1 MIIFQTLTYKNFL
14 STGNNP
20 ITINLN
26 KSKSTLIVGNNG
38 SGKSTILDALSF
50 ALFGKPHR
58 NVNKNGLVN
67 SVNGRG
73 CEVEVKFETAGHNF
87 KVIRGIK
94 PNKFEVYQNNK
105 MIDQQT
111 NVRDYQKFLEQNILK
126 LNHKSF
132 HQIVVLGSSSFV
144 PFMQLKSHDRRD
156 VIEDLLDIN
165 IFSKMKVI
173 LRERNSKAR
182 ELSKNF
188 KIKVD
193 AQKDKIE
200 YQKKHLNQLEEI
212 NEEAKQ
218 SYDEEIKDCEEKLKA
233 FRLELEKY
241 PYGLEQKLK
250 TLRDIKD
257 KLSSEK
263 GKCNH
268 VMKHLVDTA
277 KFFENNDDCPTC
289 TQEINKQLKTAMLI
303 EVKDQAK
310 KTQQEIN
317 HNEPKYNSTCLAIEQ
332 ARDDINSMLDTNR
345 KINWC
350 SDRIDS
356 LQSKQVKEVDMK
368 KPLQDLIDMTYEL
381 GNIQEQLNE
390 ANTDLLYNDIAS
402 EMLKDTG
409 IRTKVIK
416 EYLPAMNGLINQYLQ
431 VLEFFVA
438 FHLDENFEETI
449 KSRHRDTFV
458 YDNFSEGEKMR
469 IDLSLLFAWR
479 QIAKMKNSTNTNLL
493 ILDETFDS
501 SLDDDGVDNLLK
513 ILLTLENGTN
523 TFIISHKP
531 DLLENK
537 LKAKIEFKKV
547 NNFSIIE
554 NYSIY

>member
-1 MIIFQTLTYKNFL
+1 MIQFQKLTYKNFL

-20 ITINLN
+20 ISINLN
-26 KSKSTLIVGNNG
+26 KSKSTLIVGTNG

-67 SVNGRG
+67 SVNGKG
-73 CEVEVKFETAGHNF
+73 CEVSVEFETVGHTF
-87 KVIRGIK
+87 KVVRGIK
-94 PNKFEVYQNNK
+94 PNKFEVWQNDK

-132 HQIVVLGSSSFV
+132 HQIVVLGSSSFI

-165 IFSKMKVI
+165 IFSKMKFI
-173 LRERNSKAR
+173 LRERNSRAR
-182 ELSKNF
+182 ELSKSS
-188 KIKVD
+188 KILVD
-193 AQKDKIE
+193 AQKDKIG

-212 NEEAKQ
+212 NKEAKQ

-241 PYGLEQKLK
+241 PYELEQKLK
-250 TLRDIKD
+250 TLRNIKD
-257 KLSSEK
+257 ELTTEK

-310 KTQQEIN
+310 KTQQEITD
-317 HNEPKYNSTCLAIEQ
+317 NEPKYNSTCLAIEQ

-350 SDRIDS
+350 SDRIND
-356 LQSKQVKEVDMK
+356 LTNKKVTEVDMD
-368 KPLQDLIDMTYEL
+368 KPTRDLVDMTYKLGEL
-381 GNIQEQLNE
+381 QETYNS
-390 ANTDLLYNDIAS
+390 ATSDLLYNDVAS

-409 IRTKVIK
+409 IRTKIIK
-416 EYLPAMNGLINQYLQ
+416 EYLPAMNTLINKYLQ

-438 FHLDENFEETI
+438 FNLDENFQETI

-501 SLDDDGVDNLLK
+501 SLDEDGVDNLMK
-513 ILLTLENGTN
+513 ILLTLEDGTN

-531 DLLENK
+531 DMLESR
-537 LKAKIEFKKV
+537 LKDKIVFVKK
-547 NNFSIIE
+547 NNFSTI
-554 NYSIY
+554 N

>member
-1 MIIFQTLTYKNFL
+1 MIQFQKLTYKNFL

-20 ITINLN
+20 ISINLN
-26 KSKSTLIVGNNG
+26 KSKSTLIVGTNG

-67 SVNGRG
+67 SVNGKG
-73 CEVEVKFETAGHNF
+73 CEVSVEFETVGHTF
-87 KVIRGIK
+87 KVVRGIK
-94 PNKFEVYQNNK
+94 PNKFEVWQNDK

-132 HQIVVLGSSSFV
+132 HQIVVLGSSSFI

-165 IFSKMKVI
+165 IFSKMKFI
-173 LRERNSKAR
+173 LRERNSRAR
-182 ELSKNF
+182 ELSKSS
-188 KIKVD
+188 KISVD
-193 AQKDKIE
+193 AQKDKIG

-241 PYGLEQKLK
+241 PYELEQKLK
-250 TLRDIKD
+250 TLRNIKD
-257 KLSSEK
+257 ELTTEK

-310 KTQQEIN
+310 KTQQEITD
-317 HNEPKYNSTCLAIEQ
+317 NEPKYNSTCLAIEQ

-350 SDRIDS
+350 SDRIND
-356 LQSKQVKEVDMK
+356 LTNKKVTEVDIQ
-368 KPLQDLIDMTYEL
+368 KPTKDLVDMTYEL
-381 GNIQEQLNE
+381 GELQETYNS
-390 ANTDLLYNDIAS
+390 ATSDLLYNDVAS

-409 IRTKVIK
+409 IRTKIIK
-416 EYLPAMNGLINQYLQ
+416 EYLPAMNTLINKYLQ

-438 FHLDENFEETI
+438 FNLDENFQETI

-501 SLDDDGVDNLLK
+501 SLDEDGVDNLMK
-513 ILLTLENGTN
+513 ILLTLEDGTN

-531 DLLENK
+531 DMLESR
-537 LKAKIEFKKV
+537 LKDKIVFVKK
-547 NNFSIIE
+547 NNFSTI
-554 NYSIY
+554 N

>member
-1 MIIFQTLTYKNFL
+1 LIQFQKLVFKNFL

-20 ITINLN
+20 ITIHLN

-50 ALFGKPHR
+50 ALFGKAHR

-67 SVNGRG
+67 SVNGKG
-73 CEVEVKFETAGHNF
+73 CEVSVEFETAGHQF
-87 KVIRGIK
+87 KVVRGIR
-94 PNKFEVYQNNK
+94 PNIFEVWQNDK
-105 MIDQQT
+105 MIDQT
-111 NVRDYQKFLEQNILK
+111 SSVRDYQKFLEQNILK

-132 HQIVVLGSSSFV
+132 HQIVVLGSSSFI

-173 LRERNSKAR
+173 LRERNSRTR
-182 ELSKNF
+182 ELVRNSK
-188 KIKVD
+188 ISVD

-212 NEEAKQ
+212 NKEAKQ
-218 SYDEEIKDCEEKLKA
+218 SFDEEIKDCEEKLKA

-241 PYGLEQKLK
+241 PYELEQKLK
-250 TLRDIKD
+250 TLRNIKD
-257 KLSSEK
+257 ELSTQK

-268 VMKHLVDTA
+268 IMTHLVDTA
-277 KFFENNDDCPTC
+277 KFFENNNDCPTC
-289 TQEINKQLKTAMLI
+289 TQEINKQLKNAMLI
-303 EVKDQAK
+303 EVKQQAK
-310 KTQQEIN
+310 KTQQEME
-317 HNEPKYNSTCLAIEQ
+317 HNETKYNSTSLTIEQ
-332 ARDDINSMLDTNR
+332 ARDDINSMLDINR

-350 SDRIDS
+350 SDRIND
-356 LQSKQVKEVDMK
+356 LTNKKVTEVDMNQ
-368 KPLQDLIDMTYEL
+368 PMNDLIDMTYKL
-381 GNIQEQLNE
+381 GEMQETFNDG
-390 ANTDLLYNDIAS
+390 TKDLLYNGVAS

-416 EYLPAMNGLINQYLQ
+416 EYLPAMNTLINKYLQ

-438 FHLDENFEETI
+438 FNLDENFQETI
-449 KSRHRDTFV
+449 KSRHRDKFV

-493 ILDETFDS
+493 LLDETFDS
-501 SLDDDGVDNLLK
+501 SLDEDGVDNLMK
-513 ILLTLENGTN
+513 ILLTLEDGTN

-531 DLLENK
+531 DMLEGK
-537 LKAKIEFKKV
+537 LQDKIVFIKK
-547 NNFSIIE
+547 NNFS
-554 NYSIY
+554 YVS